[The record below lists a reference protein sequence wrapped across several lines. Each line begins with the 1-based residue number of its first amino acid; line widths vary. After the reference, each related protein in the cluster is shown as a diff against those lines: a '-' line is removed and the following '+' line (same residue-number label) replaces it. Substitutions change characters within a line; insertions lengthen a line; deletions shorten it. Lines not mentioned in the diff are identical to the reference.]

1 MPRNILKTI
10 SISGTGL
17 TMLSA
22 PLGFVCKQA
31 QTNTFNEGQ
40 WLWPNHRIAGIW
52 RDLRRPAACC
62 QGSHPVGSWTTA
74 MKETPIV
81 FSGHHNLY
89 GQISLSEWPGKGK
102 LRENWVV
109 GQMWPKTQWFYGILC
124 RSALFHISG
133 CRSALCMD
141 KGKPFSHE
149 QDQKLVVPEAE
160 VPKVIFQVT

>member
-1 MPRNILKTI
+1 MQASTNQHLQWRTVVMTKSQNSWHLKGPPEACSMLPRITSCWLLND
-10 SISGTGL
+10 
-17 TMLSA
+17 
-22 PLGFVCKQA
+22 C
-31 QTNTFNEGQ
+31 NEGDS
-40 WLWPNHRIAGIW
+40 N
-52 RDLRRPAACC
+52 
-62 QGSHPVGSWTTA
+62 
-74 MKETPIV
+74 V

-160 VPKVIFQVT
+160 VPKVIFQVTYIYRVFIE